1 MSDLP
6 QYVLDRSF
14 KAPRATVWKTFS
26 DPELLA
32 RWYGPGVETIIH
44 KFDLKAG
51 GQWLNEMRMKGNSMY
66 SVQDFK
72 EVIDLEKIVFHQGN
86 SDADWNV
93 TSNPMMPDWP
103 QILHT
108 EITFVDEGADTQMK
122 LVWTPHEASDGEI
135 ACFANAVSQ
144 MGRGWEAG
152 MSIIDEIL
160 TELQA

>member
-1 MSDLP
+1 
-6 QYVLDRSF
+6 
-14 KAPRATVWKTFS
+14 
-26 DPELLA
+26 
-32 RWYGPGVETIIH
+32 
-44 KFDLKAG
+44 
-51 GQWLNEMRMKGNSMY
+51 
-66 SVQDFK
+66 
-72 EVIDLEKIVFHQGN
+72 
-86 SDADWNV
+86 
-93 TSNPMMPDWP
+93 MMPDWP

>member
-1 MSDLP
+1 VSDLP

-26 DPELLA
+26 DPDLLA

-72 EVIDLEKIVFHQGN
+72 EVIDQEKIVFHQGN

-108 EITFVDEGADTQMK
+108 EITFEDKGEDTQMK
-122 LVWTPHEASDGEI
+122 LVWTPHDASDDEI

-160 TELQA
+160 VELQA